1 MAPVCRDVR
10 RRTGKTVLKKA
21 LLSQKKIP
29 EERRDPTKIAPSW
42 ESGGKTNVNGKRE
55 IAARGNER
63 ASLFWYQCI
72 GWLIDDWVRLWL
84 SLLFCF

>member
-42 ESGGKTNVNGKRE
+42 ESGGKPTSTASERSLPAVTGALLSSGINVSDG
-55 IAARGNER
+55 
-63 ASLFWYQCI
+63 L
-72 GWLIDDWVRLWL
+72 
-84 SLLFCF
+84 